1 MGFVYKKRSS
11 AQVDAKLRELKT
23 GKGYQ
28 PFKQEFMVWKPKE
41 GDNIIRILPPTW
53 DDPDHYGLTLGFHF
67 SIGPEHSAFICPF
80 KFKRAPCPICEKRD
94 TLERMGMKEEAKAF
108 RFTMRTLVWL
118 IDRNEET
125 KGPQLWGMP
134 LSKVDSKILETSKN
148 KRTGE
153 IYPVDDPEEGYDIFL
168 TKTGTGLNT
177 EYTVQIDRSP
187 SPVNAKWVEFAVKH
201 PLPSVLI
208 HHDTEVIRTELEGVA
223 PSEISDE
230 TPLPSVKHQMVDEEE
245 ETVPE
250 VTSSA
255 PTTRKTRSSVNRL
268 ATLSELPPRKLFR
281 LADAYNVDIP
291 EELGDED
298 IPAYLDEHLPKDA
311 DLSVV

>member
-1 MGFVYKKRSS
+1 MGFVYKKRSA

-41 GDNIIRILPPTW
+41 GDNVIRILPPTW
-53 DDPDHYGLTLGFHF
+53 DNPDHYGLTLGFHF

-80 KFKRAPCPICEKRD
+80 KFKRAPCPICEKKD
-94 TLERMGMKEEAKAF
+94 KLERMGMEKESKSLRA
-108 RFTMRTLVWL
+108 TLRTLVWL
-118 IDRNEET
+118 IDRNDEG

-134 LSKVDSKILETSKN
+134 LSKVDSKILEMSKN

-153 IYPVDDPEEGYDIFL
+153 LYPVDDPEEGYDIFL

-187 SPVNAKWVEFAVKH
+187 TPVNAKWVEFVVKN
-201 PLPSVLI
+201 PLPSILV
-208 HHDTEVIRTELEGVA
+208 HYDEETIRVEMEGVA
-223 PSEISDE
+223 PSEVSDE
-230 TPLPSVKHQMVDEEE
+230 PPLPSAKHQMMEEAE
-245 ETVPE
+245 EPPME
-250 VTSSA
+250 APA
-255 PTTRKTRSSVNRL
+255 PTARKTRSSGNRL
-268 ATLSELPPRKLFR
+268 ATLTDLPPRKLFR
-281 LADAYNVDIP
+281 LADAYTIEIP
-291 EELGDED
+291 EELGDEE